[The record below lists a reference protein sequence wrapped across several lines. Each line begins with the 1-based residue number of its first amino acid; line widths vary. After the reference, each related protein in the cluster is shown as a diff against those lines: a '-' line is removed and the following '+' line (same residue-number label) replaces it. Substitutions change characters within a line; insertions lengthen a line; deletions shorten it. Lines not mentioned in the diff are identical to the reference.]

1 MIFTISGLNGKS
13 NNLADV
19 CLRIHLLALGFVYVN
34 VLPIKSFK
42 HVSSL
47 GIAWDVLERCCS
59 LAWKVVSLNG
69 GWGAGRVTVLLIFQ
83 PSHFIVYLL

>member
-1 MIFTISGLNGKS
+1 MTRLYCFATPIQLADDLFLPMIFTISGLNGKS

-59 LAWKVVSLNG
+59 LAWKV
-69 GWGAGRVTVLLIFQ
+69 
-83 PSHFIVYLL
+83 